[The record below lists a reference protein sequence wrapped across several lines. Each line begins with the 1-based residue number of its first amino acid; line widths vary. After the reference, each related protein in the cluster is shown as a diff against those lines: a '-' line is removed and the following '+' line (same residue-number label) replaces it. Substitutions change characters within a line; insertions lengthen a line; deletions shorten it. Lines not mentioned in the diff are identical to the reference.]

1 MSLVK
6 KVGSPVPSEVL
17 CLLVVLFFF
26 LQSKDFQASVDTRL
40 QDLGYYTPAVA
51 LTHFKWVLLICQ
63 PRYED
68 FNSDIEASKI
78 ETIEIN

>member
-1 MSLVK
+1 M
-6 KVGSPVPSEVL
+6 GSPVPSEVL
-17 CLLVVLFFF
+17 CLIIELFFF

-68 FNSDIEASKI
+68 FSSDIEASKI